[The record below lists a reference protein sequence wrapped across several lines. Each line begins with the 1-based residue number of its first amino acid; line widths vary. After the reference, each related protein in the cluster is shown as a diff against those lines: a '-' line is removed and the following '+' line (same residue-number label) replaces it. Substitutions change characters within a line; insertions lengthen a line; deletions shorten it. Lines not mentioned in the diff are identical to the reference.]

1 MKLASKVVSLGA
13 LLLLTVSAAYAAPP
27 VVVTIPNLSVNAG
40 TTTTINVVAYDPDN
54 DAITLT
60 SSLPAWA
67 TLNGPTT
74 GTGLVSTTI
83 TLNPT
88 ASDVGTFN
96 GSVTATANGESA
108 TANFQITVNT
118 SGSDEEPMVTAPAT
132 ETVTAGSMLTFTVTA
147 SDAQTINS
155 LTAASLPSGATFT
168 ANASNTS
175 GTFTWTPTSGQTGD
189 FNVVFTA
196 ANALSGSA
204 TTHIHVAAAGTNT
217 PPVVTAPA
225 TETVTAG
232 NMLTFTV
239 SATDVNSDHVSLSA
253 SGLPSGA
260 NFTDNDNNTGT
271 FTWTPTS
278 GQTGTFTV
286 TFTGNDGHGGTA
298 TATTVITVNAAGT
311 NTPPVVTAPA
321 TETVTQGNLL
331 TFTVSATD
339 VNADHVTLTASGL
352 PSGASFTDNGN
363 NTGTFLWTPSS
374 GQSGT
379 FTVTFTGN
387 DGHGGSATAT
397 TVITVNTS
405 GGGGTFTA
413 SAKLLGAFNS
423 HRKFLC
429 FRITPDNHTFDVRNV
444 NLGSVTLSFNG
455 QTLTGRTSL
464 DWECE
469 GEDDDS
475 GDCGDCDSQNSTCP
489 SDTTNCSV
497 TLKTCFSMTALRT
510 FFGTTDSIAT
520 NLMNVTFT
528 GTLSTGGTFTATMGN
543 VKVAGNNGNNGDNG
557 KGHDKHALHA
567 KATPNPLNPVT
578 KLTFSLTKAGLV
590 RVSVF
595 DTRGRFV
602 KTLFEG
608 VRGAGDQSMIWDG
621 SDANSHKVSSGV
633 YIFRIEAP
641 EASDVQR
648 VTVLK

>member
-13 LLLLTVSAAYAAPP
+13 LLLLAASAAYAAPP
-27 VVVTIPNLSVNAG
+27 VVVAIPNFSVNAG
-40 TTTTINVVAYDPDN
+40 TTTTINVVAFDTDN

-60 SSLPAWA
+60 SSLPSWA

-88 ASDVGTFN
+88 ASDLGMFN
-96 GSVTATANGESA
+96 GSVTATANGEST
-108 TANFQITVNT
+108 TANFQITVNA
-118 SGSDEEPMVTAPAT
+118 SGSDQAPMVIAPAT

-147 SDAQTINS
+147 SDAQTITS
-155 LTAASLPSGATFT
+155 LMAAPLPSGATFT
-168 ANASNTS
+168 ANGSNTS

-204 TTHIHVAAAGTNT
+204 TTHIHVAAAVTNT

-232 NMLTFTV
+232 NMLTFNV
-239 SATDVNSDHVSLSA
+239 SATDANGDHVSLSA

-260 NFTDNDNNTGT
+260 TFTDNDNDTGT
-271 FTWTPTS
+271 FTWTPSS

-298 TATTVITVNAAGT
+298 TATTVVTVNASGA

-321 TETVTQGNLL
+321 TKTVTQGNLL

-339 VNADHVTLTASGL
+339 ANGDHVTLTASGL
-352 PSGASFTDNGN
+352 PSGATFTDNAN
-363 NTGTFLWTPSS
+363 NTGTFNWTPSS
-374 GQSGT
+374 SQSGT
-379 FTVTFTGN
+379 FTVTFIGN
-387 DGHGGSATAT
+387 DGHGGTATAT

-405 GGGGTFTA
+405 GGGGGNFTA
-413 SAKLLGAFNS
+413 TAKLIGAFNT

-429 FRITPDNHTFDVRNV
+429 FRITPDNNSFNVRNV
-444 NLGSVTLSFNG
+444 TLSSVTLSFNG
-455 QTLTGRTSL
+455 QTLTGKTSL
-464 DWECE
+464 DFECE
-469 GEDDDS
+469 S
-475 GDCGDCDSQNSTCP
+475 GDEDNEDCDCDQVVCP
-489 SDTTNCSV
+489 TDTTGCTV
-497 TLKTCFSMTALRT
+497 TLRTCFTMTALHT
-510 FFGTTDSIAT
+510 FFGSQDIAT

-543 VKVAGNNGNNGDNG
+543 VKVAGGDKG

-567 KATPNPLNPVT
+567 KATPNPLNPLT

-590 RVSVF
+590 HVSVF
-595 DTRGRFV
+595 DARGRFV

-608 VRGAGDQSMIWDG
+608 VRDVGDQSMIWDG
-621 SDANSHKVSSGV
+621 SDANSRKVSSGV

-641 EASDVQR
+641 EATDVQR